1 MKEKLL
7 KSRYLGR
14 SLYALFFLFAF
25 LVSFY
30 LTIPLEDLKDRIA
43 GEIEARTSLEA
54 QIDKVSVSPIFN
66 MKIHNITLYKAEKPV
81 LGIEELKLAPS
92 LFGLLISDKL
102 KLPFEAHLLGG
113 KTIGTIV
120 YNPKTNKLEEAQARI
135 TGINV
140 ETIPSIIAIDFGRE
154 TPSFHGLL
162 EGDFS
167 VTFLPPAD
175 GEFAFKVS
183 SLGIKKLRI
192 KGLVLPDFDDI
203 QSNLR
208 GSIEGNITKIE
219 ELRFKGDG
227 VDLMLTGTAPIL
239 WSIEKGGKVDLWMQL
254 QLTGPKQEVF
264 KKFLASY
271 LAPQDDGSL
280 GAKIAGTFF
289 NPRLVKESSNPSRF

>member
-1 MKEKLL
+1 MREKLL

-30 LTIPLEDLKDRIA
+30 LTIPLEDLKERIA
-43 GEIEARTSLEA
+43 GEIEARTRLEA
-54 QIDKVSVSPIFN
+54 QIERVSVYPIFSL
-66 MKIHNITLYKAEKPV
+66 KIHNIMLYKAEKPV
-81 LGIEELKLAPS
+81 LAIEELKLAPS
-92 LFGLLISDKL
+92 LLGLIISDKL
-102 KLPFEAHLLGG
+102 KLPFEARLLGG
-113 KTIGTIV
+113 ETTGTLV
-120 YNPKTNKLEEAQARI
+120 YNPKTKQLEEARAKLA
-135 TGINV
+135 GLNV
-140 ETIPSIIAIDFGRE
+140 ETIPSIIPADFGKE
-154 TPSFHGLL
+154 TPSFHGFL

-167 VTFLPPAD
+167 VKFLPPAD

-208 GSIEGNITKIE
+208 GSIEGKITKID

-289 NPRLVKESSNPSRF
+289 NPRLVKGSSNQSRF